1 MKRRAWLGGVIA
13 AAALGALFGSSLPK
27 LSHATSCEEAAW
39 ELARVSEQTDD
50 AEKHLEQ
57 WPERA
62 VLFDWGR
69 HDRQNGRPTADDDR
83 MLGSLDEERSGVVS
97 VTAHAP

>member
-13 AAALGALFGSSLPK
+13 ASALGALFGSSLPK
-27 LSHATSCEEAAW
+27 LAHATSCLEAAW

-50 AEKHLEQ
+50 DVAHLEH

-62 VLFDWGR
+62 VLFDEGW
-69 HDRQNGRPTADDDR
+69 HDRESGRPVVNDERT
-83 MLGSLDEERSGVVS
+83 LGSLDEEPAGVES